1 MRRPKLLEGDED
13 VLVQKGMH
21 VLVSNLY
28 YRFWVHVAEI
38 QKEKQKIIGIICS
51 RISKSCSYQFGDVI
65 QFRSQNILAA
75 FTESSNQTDANI
87 QRNHQA

>member
-1 MRRPKLLEGDED
+1 MRRPRLLEVDED
-13 VLVQKGMH
+13 VPVQKGMH
-21 VLVSNLY
+21 VLVSSLY

-38 QKEKQKIIGIICS
+38 QKTQKIIGIICS
-51 RISKSCSYQFGDVI
+51 RLSASCSYQFGDVI
-65 QFRSQNILAA
+65 QFHPRNILAA

>member
-21 VLVSNLY
+21 VLVSNFY

-38 QKEKQKIIGIICS
+38 QATQKIIGIICS
-51 RISKSCSYQFGDVI
+51 HVSKSSSYQFGDVI
-65 QFRSQNILAA
+65 QFRPQNVLAS
-75 FTESSNQTDANI
+75 FTESSNQTGANI
-87 QRNHQA
+87 QRIHQA